1 MKKITAGQK
10 KIIWTIVRTNNI
22 DEEGFRDWLQRDFD
36 TRSTRALSNSQAEA
50 VIRSLNAFIGKDHTK
65 HLFTWGITERQIWR
79 AKRLA
84 DELGWDDPRR
94 LNGLIKKM
102 FEKQALNQLNK
113 TEGTKLIIG
122 LERMLASASTGS
134 VAGKSEIATFRSQ

>member
-79 AKRLA
+79 VKRLA

-94 LNGLIKKM
+94 LDGMIKKM
-102 FEKQALNQLNK
+102 FEKKALVQLNK

-122 LERMLASASTGS
+122 LERIIENRKRE
-134 VAGKSEIATFRSQ
+134 VATF